1 MYVESEFFIF
11 YIEDQKNEIA
21 EGGITVSELQVGQ
34 SVPEFTLEA
43 SGGQEISLSDYRG
56 KKIVLYFYPKDSTPG
71 CTQEACDFR
80 DSAAAYEQK
89 GAVVLG
95 ISPDPVKSHDKFA
108 QKYELSFPLLSDP
121 DHAVAEAFGVWQL
134 KKMYGKEYEGIV
146 RSTFLIDEEGL
157 LIKAWS
163 KVKVKGHTEEVFAA
177 L

>member
-1 MYVESEFFIF
+1 MITTSDIS
-11 YIEDQKNEIA
+11 K
-21 EGGITVSELQVGQ
+21 GGYTMSELQVGQ
-34 SVPEFTLEA
+34 PVPEFTLEA

-56 KKIVLYFYPKDSTPG
+56 KKVVLYFYPKDSTPG

-146 RSTFLIDEEGL
+146 RSTFLIDEEGI

-163 KVKVKGHTEEVFAA
+163 KVKVKGHTEDVFAA

>member
-1 MYVESEFFIF
+1 M
-11 YIEDQKNEIA
+11 
-21 EGGITVSELQVGQ
+21 SELQVGQ
-34 SVPEFTLEA
+34 QVPEFTLEA

-56 KKIVLYFYPKDSTPG
+56 KKVVLYFYPKDSTPG

-80 DSAAAYEQK
+80 DSSAAYEQK

-146 RSTFLIDEEGL
+146 RSTFLIDEEGI
-157 LIKAWS
+157 LIKAWY

>member
-1 MYVESEFFIF
+1 MYFESEFFIF
-11 YIEDQKNEIA
+11 YIEAKKNKIA
-21 EGGITVSELQVGQ
+21 EGGITVSELQIGQ

-56 KKIVLYFYPKDSTPG
+56 KKVVLYFYPKDSTPG

-80 DSAAAYEQK
+80 DSSAAYEQK

-146 RSTFLIDEEGL
+146 RSTFLIDEEGI
-157 LIKAWS
+157 LIKAWN

>member
-1 MYVESEFFIF
+1 MYFESEFFIF
-11 YIEDQKNEIA
+11 YIEAKKNKIA
-21 EGGITVSELQVGQ
+21 EGGITVSELQIGQ
-34 SVPEFTLEA
+34 PVPEFTLEA

-56 KKIVLYFYPKDSTPG
+56 KKVVLYFYPKDSTPG

-80 DSAAAYEQK
+80 DSSAAYEQK

-146 RSTFLIDEEGL
+146 RSTFLIDEEGI
-157 LIKAWS
+157 LIKAWN

>member
-1 MYVESEFFIF
+1 M
-11 YIEDQKNEIA
+11 
-21 EGGITVSELQVGQ
+21 SELQVGQ
-34 SVPEFTLEA
+34 QVPEFTLEA

-80 DSAAAYEQK
+80 DSSAAYEQK

-146 RSTFLIDEEGL
+146 RSTFLIDEEGI
-157 LIKAWS
+157 LIKAWY

>member
-1 MYVESEFFIF
+1 M
-11 YIEDQKNEIA
+11 
-21 EGGITVSELQVGQ
+21 TVSELQIGQ
-34 SVPEFTLEA
+34 PVPEFTLEA

-56 KKIVLYFYPKDSTPG
+56 KKVVLYFYPKDSTPG

-80 DSAAAYEQK
+80 DSSAAYEQK

-95 ISPDPVKSHDKFA
+95 ISPDPVKSHDKFV

-146 RSTFLIDEEGL
+146 RSTFLIDEEGI
-157 LIKAWS
+157 LIKAWN

>member
-1 MYVESEFFIF
+1 MYFESEFFIF
-11 YIEDQKNEIA
+11 YIEAKKNKVA
-21 EGGITVSELQVGQ
+21 EGGITVSELQIGQ
-34 SVPEFTLEA
+34 PVPEFTLEA

-56 KKIVLYFYPKDSTPG
+56 KKVVLYFYPKDSTPG

-80 DSAAAYEQK
+80 DSSAAYEQK

-146 RSTFLIDEEGL
+146 RSTFLIDEEGI
-157 LIKAWS
+157 LIKAWN

>member
-1 MYVESEFFIF
+1 MYFESEFFIF
-11 YIEDQKNEIA
+11 YIEAKKNKRA
-21 EGGITVSELQVGQ
+21 EGGITVSELQIGQ
-34 SVPEFTLEA
+34 PVPEFTLEA

-56 KKIVLYFYPKDSTPG
+56 KKVVLYFYPKDSTPG

-80 DSAAAYEQK
+80 DSSAAYEQK

-146 RSTFLIDEEGL
+146 RSTFLIDEEGI
-157 LIKAWS
+157 LIKAWN